1 MKELKI
7 FKIILAFCLISI
19 IPTAFAD
26 KGTFV
31 DEIRFIQYL
40 DENTALEEVRNGNLD
55 MYYYRVS
62 SDRLEDSDSKDGLK
76 VYESTGGYYSIL
88 LNPTNEGSFNPFSI
102 QEIRYS
108 INFLVDRDLIVNE
121 LLGGFG
127 TPMFANYGSFSAE
140 YLRILDVIETFQFRY
155 NPAFA
160 EKTISDKLISHG
172 AEKINNIWYY
182 ENEPI
187 EITFFIRSDDP
198 VRKAIGEILAAELEE
213 IGFVVKK
220 EFGDLNKAYVVVYG
234 SNPSEQKWNLYT
246 EGWGSSG
253 FTRYDSVTL
262 AQMYSPWFS
271 NMPGNNNP
279 ANWNYEN
286 EKLDELTQKIYSGEF
301 NDQYERT
308 EIIKEATKEGVNES
322 VRIFLASKIDQYVVN
337 ENVDGIINALGA
349 GVPSRFTPIN
359 VRTDSGIVD
368 VGVKQIYQAAWN
380 PIGGL
385 GDTYSNQIWLSI
397 TDPILTG
404 HPFSGKM
411 MPIRSEWQVETN
423 GIDSSVQVPND
434 AIVWNVDSKK
444 WDKVNS
450 GVSAKSKIT
459 YDLKFNQWHHGPEM
473 NMNDII
479 YSVYFLSEWGS
490 ERTEND
496 RTYDSDFSPQAS
508 QILNTLKGIRIIDA
522 DTIEVYTDFWHFDSG
537 EIASWG
543 SVWSSMPWEIMAS
556 MEKIVIDGKSS
567 FSRTESITKNI
578 NWFSLII
585 PNDANQVKT
594 QLENFKTN
602 EFIPYPLIQFNVED
616 NFQEMRYNSSLK
628 WIEEN
633 NHAVISNGPFYLDRY
648 SPDSRMIVI
657 KSFDY
662 GNYIFEQGK
671 WKHFENIK
679 FPSINY
685 VEFVQPYVLGS
696 NEEIHISTENSS
708 EIHYFIVNS
717 EGKIIL
723 NGIEKTVDNNT
734 SITLDDESGIVEGVN
749 TIKIFAASDEVLK
762 PFEYS
767 KSFIV
772 LGDSKEIPDSEILE
786 NITDSQEDYWYTL
799 FIIPIIIGIAV
810 IVIRKSRLS
819 ANNK

>member
-1 MKELKI
+1 M
-7 FKIILAFCLISI
+7 ISI
-19 IPTAFAD
+19 IPSAFAD

-55 MYYYRVS
+55 MYYYRIA
-62 SDRLEDSDSKDGLK
+62 SDRLADSDSREGLN

-88 LNPTNEGSFNPFSI
+88 LNPTDEGPFNPFSI
-102 QEIRYS
+102 REIRYA

-127 TPMFANYGSFSAE
+127 TPMFSNYGNFSAE
-140 YLRILDVIETFQFRY
+140 YLRILDEIETFQFRY
-155 NPAFA
+155 NPALA
-160 EKTISDKLISHG
+160 EKTISDELIAHG
-172 AEKINNIWYY
+172 VEKINNTWHY
-182 ENEPI
+182 EDEPI

-213 IGFVVKK
+213 IGFLVKK

-234 SNPSEQKWNLYT
+234 SNPVEQKWSLYT

-271 NMPGNNNP
+271 SMPGNNNP
-279 ANWNYEN
+279 ANWNYQN
-286 EKLDELTQKIYSGEF
+286 ERLDELTQRIYSGEF
-301 NDQYERT
+301 VDENERT
-308 EIIKEATKEGVNES
+308 GLIKDAMKEGVNES
-322 VRIFLASKIDQYVVN
+322 VRIFLASKVDQYVTN
-337 ENVDGIINALGA
+337 ENVDGVINALGA

-359 VRTDSGIVD
+359 VRTDSGTLD

-411 MPIRSEWQVETN
+411 MPIRSEWNVETN
-423 GIDSSVQVPND
+423 DINSSVQVPDD
-434 AIVWNVDSKK
+434 AIRWNVEQKK
-444 WDKVNS
+444 WDKVGSN
-450 GVSAKSKIT
+450 VSAKSKIT

-473 NMNDII
+473 DMNDII
-479 YSVYFLSEWGS
+479 HSVYFLSEWGS
-490 ERTEND
+490 EKTEND
-496 RTYDSDFSPQAS
+496 RTYDSDFSPQAA
-508 QILNTLKGIRIIDA
+508 QILNTLKGIRIIDS

-543 SVWSSMPWEIMAS
+543 SVWSSMPWEIIAA
-556 MEKIVIDGKSS
+556 MEQIVIDGKSS

-578 NWFSLII
+578 NWLSLII
-585 PNDANQVKT
+585 PNDANQVKM
-594 QLENFKTN
+594 QLNDFKQK
-602 EFIPYPLIQFNVED
+602 EFVPDSLTQFNPD
-616 NFQEMRYNSSLK
+616 NDFQNVRYDSSLT
-628 WIEEN
+628 WIDKN
-633 NHAVISNGPFYLDRY
+633 SHAVISNGPFYLDRY

-662 GNYIFEQGK
+662 GDYLFAQGK
-671 WKHFENIK
+671 WKEFENIK
-679 FPSINY
+679 FPSINS

-696 NEEIHISTENSS
+696 DEGIHVSTENSS
-708 EIHYFIVNS
+708 EIHYFILNS
-717 EGKIIL
+717 EGEIIL
-723 NGIEKTVDNNT
+723 NGVEQITNDNANINLEEI
-734 SITLDDESGIVEGVN
+734 SESGEGVN
-749 TIKIFAASDEVLK
+749 TVKIFAASDEVLK

-772 LGDSKEIPDSEILE
+772 IAENKIIPDSEILDE
-786 NITDSQEDYWYTL
+786 VTESQAEYWQIL
-799 FIIPIIIGIAV
+799 VIIPIFSIIAIL
-810 IVIRKSRLS
+810 VIRRSRLS
-819 ANNK
+819 TNNK